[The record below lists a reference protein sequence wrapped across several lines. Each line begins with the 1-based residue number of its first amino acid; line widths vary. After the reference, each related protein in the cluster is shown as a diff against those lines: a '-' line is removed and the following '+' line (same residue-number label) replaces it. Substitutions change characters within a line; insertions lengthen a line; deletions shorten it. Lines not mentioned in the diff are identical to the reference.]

1 MYFYLDYTM
10 RSDAGCTSTDLGLR
24 ISQFIKSVVVSVWLR
39 GWKQSLACG
48 LDSSRSRKTVG
59 NAINTRIR
67 MPWRNRG
74 KQQGGKLYFVVVL
87 MNQFLCTDFMKPCH
101 RTLSLC
107 MWATICEQQETLIAK
122 MWSAWESQYLFS
134 LFFFPLVSKHCR
146 VQDIL
151 STDPQDLQKS
161 FNHQQDLHCVP
172 LVDAVNALL
181 LPLAPFI
188 NLLLIYKSQ
197 PKPMF
202 TVRSLSQLYIWFL
215 LLPLECWVLYVNPQ
229 INMHRFYLISQL
241 VEWL

>member
-67 MPWRNRG
+67 RPWRNRG
-74 KQQGGKLYFVVVL
+74 KQQGGKLYFVGVL

-134 LFFFPLVSKHCR
+134 LFSFLWWANIAEYRTSSLLILRICKNPLIISRTCTVS
-146 VQDIL
+146 
-151 STDPQDLQKS
+151 
-161 FNHQQDLHCVP
+161 
-172 LVDAVNALL
+172 LL
-181 LPLAPFI
+181 LMLSMLYCSRLHPSSTCCLYT
-188 NLLLIYKSQ
+188 N
-197 PKPMF
+197 
-202 TVRSLSQLYIWFL
+202 LSQSQCLLSEVFL
-215 LLPLECWVLYVNPQ
+215 SCIFGFCSSLWSAEYC
-229 INMHRFYLISQL
+229 M
-241 VEWL
+241 

>member
-1 MYFYLDYTM
+1 MEEQREATGRQTVLCGGVNESVSVYRFYAAMSQNSEPLHVSYNLWT
-10 RSDAGCTSTDLGLR
+10 AGKTDCEN
-24 ISQFIKSVVVSVWLR
+24 VVSLGIPVP
-39 GWKQSLACG
+39 
-48 LDSSRSRKTVG
+48 V
-59 NAINTRIR
+59 
-67 MPWRNRG
+67 
-74 KQQGGKLYFVVVL
+74 
-87 MNQFLCTDFMKPCH
+87 
-101 RTLSLC
+101 
-107 MWATICEQQETLIAK
+107 
-122 MWSAWESQYLFS
+122 FS
-134 LFFFPLVSKHCR
+134 FFFPLVSKHRR

-172 LVDAVNALL
+172 LVDAVSALL

-197 PKPMF
+197 PKPVF